1 MSNSQNGK
9 KKLLISAAGT
19 GGHVM
24 PGLAVAR
31 EMIER
36 GWQVEWIGTRTG
48 MEGRL
53 VGERSIPFE
62 GLDFQGVRGKGLV
75 GMVTGLIKLVKAT
88 YDARRIVREIAPDVL
103 FTTGGYIA
111 VPVCKAA
118 AKNRVP
124 VTLMNCDADVLMS
137 SKIVMGQAAAVAC
150 GFAGSARSIAGP
162 KGRITGNPVR
172 SEIEALQAPEVRLAG
187 REGRLKLLVFGG
199 SLGARVF
206 NEVVPQALALF
217 DDEHRPEIVH
227 QTGTS
232 SVEAVRRRYEELGI
246 KATVIDFIG
255 DMAGAYR
262 DSDIVLCRSGAMT
275 VSELCAAGA
284 ASILVPLVVKTTR
297 HQLGNAR
304 YMAERGAAVL
314 LEQESLTPEHL
325 FGMLMSLKRERIL
338 KMAVAARSLV
348 RPQAARLVADMIEE
362 VAQSAQAK

>member
-75 GMVTGLIKLVKAT
+75 GMVTGLIKLIKAT

-118 AKNRVP
+118 AMSFSSTSGPRPVFTIITPSRMCCMVSAQMSRLVSSLSGQCRVMMSL
-124 VTLMNCDADVLMS
+124 TLS
-137 SKIVMGQAAAVAC
+137 SPSIVAFFMPC
-150 GFAGSARSIAGP
+150 G
-162 KGRITGNPVR
+162 NW
-172 SEIEALQAPEVRLAG
+172 SEL
-187 REGRLKLLVFGG
+187 LLV
-199 SLGARVF
+199 
-206 NEVVPQALALF
+206 
-217 DDEHRPEIVH
+217 
-227 QTGTS
+227 
-232 SVEAVRRRYEELGI
+232 
-246 KATVIDFIG
+246 
-255 DMAGAYR
+255 
-262 DSDIVLCRSGAMT
+262 
-275 VSELCAAGA
+275 
-284 ASILVPLVVKTTR
+284 
-297 HQLGNAR
+297 
-304 YMAERGAAVL
+304 
-314 LEQESLTPEHL
+314 
-325 FGMLMSLKRERIL
+325 
-338 KMAVAARSLV
+338 
-348 RPQAARLVADMIEE
+348 
-362 VAQSAQAK
+362 